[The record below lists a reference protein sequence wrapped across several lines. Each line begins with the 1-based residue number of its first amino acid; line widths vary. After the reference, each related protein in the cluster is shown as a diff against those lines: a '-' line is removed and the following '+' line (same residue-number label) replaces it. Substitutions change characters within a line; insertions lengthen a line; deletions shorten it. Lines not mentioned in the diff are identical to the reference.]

1 MVIGGGRTPED
12 IDVVLD
18 RVSVSQEDVVVPGM
32 EVKESVDKV
41 LEDVYELLG
50 LVKRLVVVVVHSM
63 VVVDSEVRVKME
75 VVLEVDT
82 TDVSVGVFELLATEL
97 LIELE
102 ALLKL
107 KVELN
112 EVEIVVVVG
121 SGE

>member
-1 MVIGGGRTPED
+1 VVIGVGRTPED
-12 IDVVLD
+12 IGVVLD

-63 VVVDSEVRVKME
+63 VVVDSEVSVKME

-82 TDVSVGVFELLATEL
+82 NDVSVGVFELLATEL

-102 ALLKL
+102 ALLEL